1 MVEFIKR
8 TRQTATNQPIGV
20 VRITNDDGG
29 KFRASASMANA
40 IQGVSKLALDQVK
53 QQYEADDLEAAAS
66 QPIFSRNENGEL
78 QPNSFDKPTGLFGI
92 GEKQRS
98 TQAQNIYNKRFAV
111 ATENAMNAEA
121 LEISNNTNN
130 AEEFRQQFE
139 AYASE
144 QSALMG
150 ENFDPIL
157 QAQYQ
162 NAASQIA
169 NQYITGKLKQS
180 HVKAEQTAVADLAQN
195 TFNNFQD
202 VQSLLA
208 EGQEEQASALLDITY
223 NNIEKEFGSNTQFTA
238 SFKNELI
245 QQGVRSAAL
254 GTILNIKQNTSVNPV
269 MLSTALDKALRDGSF
284 TTEAFG
290 EELIQL
296 GLSPEQAV
304 SMRTVFQNASP
315 ATINNIAQRMS
326 AIKDEEKLFSIT
338 NATNSALDSND
349 PLVISGIPKSNIDS
363 VFNTQVIAQIG
374 SEPTVMGQL
383 SSTQQRLV
391 NVIKS
396 TRRAP
401 AALQSQVEDILSGA
415 IRDENTIRNVMS
427 LMRYASFND
436 QGRMAIEGINDQAL
450 GVFFA
455 AVKVNG
461 GDFMAA
467 QEQTYKFATA
477 PTDEKRKSYA
487 KILQRFSIPT
497 DELDYDSGTL
507 KSKGMS
513 TLKEALAKIVSEEL
527 GGSAEDYTNQRMIDN
542 LVPAA
547 LQVYSTHN
555 NPDLIMKEYIR
566 GNFVKSKYLYDE
578 VHSEYAPERH
588 FQSEQDEQ
596 RFIDIINKKIASA
609 EDINVGLIGIPVS
622 AMPLEQAQLL
632 SEKTG
637 KLIDFENVLGQ
648 EYFLLRDASST
659 VSQPKYYIVDQNK
672 RYVQSNG
679 QPMVVDFT
687 MVAANNNLVT
697 RSRVNKSIQD
707 AVRLQNLSTDRPL
720 SPAYSP
726 QFLTPF

>member
-8 TRQTATNQPIGV
+8 SKQTATNQPIGV

-29 KFRASASMANA
+29 MFRARMAMA
-40 IQGVSKLALDQVK
+40 QAVQGVTNFSIKKVK
-53 QQYEADDLEAAAS
+53 EQYEQDDIEAAAS
-66 QPIFSRNENGEL
+66 QPIYSRNEDGKLE
-78 QPNSFDKPTGLFGI
+78 PNSFEKAPGLFGI
-92 GEKQRS
+92 GERERA
-98 TQAQNIYNKRFAV
+98 TVAQNLYNKRFAIS
-111 ATENAMNAEA
+111 TENAMNTEA
-121 LEISNNTNN
+121 LNISNTTKN

-139 AYASE
+139 AYTST
-144 QSALMG
+144 QLNLLKDFS
-150 ENFDPIL
+150 PIL
-157 QAQYQ
+157 QAQYEM
-162 NAASQIA
+162 AAA
-169 NQYITGKLKQS
+169 DVTNKYMTGKLKNA
-180 HVKAEQTAVADLAQN
+180 HIKAEQIAVADLNENVNDALR
-195 TFNNFQD
+195 D
-202 VQSLLA
+202 VQTYLENGELNEANLLLGIIQKNVDDEFKVNNQFTVSLR
-208 EGQEEQASALLDITY
+208 
-223 NNIEKEFGSNTQFTA
+223 NNI
-238 SFKNELI
+238 
-245 QQGVRSAAL
+245 QQESIRAAAL
-254 GTILNIKQNTSVNPV
+254 GTILNIKQTPNVDPLKIT
-269 MLSTALDKALRDGSF
+269 MLLDKGLRDGSY
-284 TTEAFG
+284 TTEEFG
-290 EELIQL
+290 EQLIES
-296 GLSPEQAV
+296 GLSAEQAV
-304 SMRTVFQNASP
+304 RIRTVFSG
-315 ATINNIAQRMS
+315 ATTATENNIAQVMS
-326 AIKDEEKLFSIT
+326 AIKDEEKFFAT
-338 NATNSALDSND
+338 TYATNSALESND
-349 PLVISGIPKSNIDS
+349 PLVISGIPKSDIDS
-363 VFNTQVIAQIG
+363 LFNTQVIAQIA

-383 SSTQQRLV
+383 SSTQQNLV

-427 LMRYASFND
+427 LMRYASFNEE
-436 QGRMAIEGINDQAL
+436 GRMAIEGVNDQAL

-467 QEQTYKFATA
+467 QEQTYRFATA

-596 RFIDIINKKIASA
+596 KFIDIINKKIASA
-609 EDINVGLIGIPVS
+609 EDINVGVTGIPVS
-622 AMPLEQAQLL
+622 AMPLEQAQQL
-632 SEKTG
+632 SEKTS
-637 KLIDFENVLGQ
+637 LPIDFKNVLGQ

-679 QPMVVDFT
+679 QPMVVDFR

-707 AVRLQNLSTDRPL
+707 AARLQRLN
-720 SPAYSP
+720 P
-726 QFLTPF
+726 QLPSAFNDVRGALVK